1 MMEQHNTDI
10 IFYSSP
16 EGNIRVEVG
25 YEYENFWVTQT
36 RMAELFGVE
45 VNTTT
50 IWKNSSKSVNY
61 RKIEFFEKFE

>member
-1 MMEQHNTDI
+1 MEQHNTDI

-50 IWKNSSKSVNY
+50 I
-61 RKIEFFEKFE
+61 